1 MSKIV
6 KLKKGFD
13 LKLVGKAPLEVANF
27 APAATFAIKPTDFLG
42 MQRPKVLVN
51 EGDTV
56 KAGTP
61 ILIDKAMDQVIYAAP
76 VSGEIVEIKRGDK
89 RKLLEIKI
97 LADQTI
103 SHENFGKIDL
113 SASFATLR

>member
-13 LKLVGKAPLEVANF
+13 LKLAGKAPLELLQVAS
-27 APAATFAIKPTDFLG
+27 ASTFALKPSDFPG
-42 MQRPKVLVN
+42 IQRPKVLVN

-61 ILIDKAMDQVIYAAP
+61 LLLDKAMDQVLYASP
-76 VSGEIVEIKRGDK
+76 VSGEVVEIKR
-89 RKLLEIKI
+89 I
-97 LADQTI
+97 A
-103 SHENFGKIDL
+103 
-113 SASFATLR
+113 

>member
-13 LKLVGKAPLEVANF
+13 MKLVGKAPLEIANL
-27 APAATFAIKPTDFLG
+27 AGSQTFAIKPTDFPG
-42 MQRPKVLVN
+42 IQRPKVLVN

-61 ILIDKAMDQVIYAAP
+61 ILIDKAMI
-76 VSGEIVEIKRGDK
+76 R
-89 RKLLEIKI
+89 
-97 LADQTI
+97 
-103 SHENFGKIDL
+103 
-113 SASFATLR
+113 

>member
-13 LKLVGKAPLEVANF
+13 LKLVGKATSAFLQVA
-27 APAATFAIKPTDFLG
+27 AASTFAIKPSDFPG
-42 MQRPKVLVN
+42 IQRPKVLVN

-61 ILIDKAMDQVIYAAP
+61 ILMDKAMDQVIYAAP

-97 LADQTI
+97 LADATVT
-103 SHENFGKIDL
+103 HEKSGALDL
-113 SASFATLR
+113 